1 MSISSVL
8 VYLFNVMAIPL
19 LIFGW
24 LLFLYRMCQDEE
36 QEEFVDDYIED
47 MDDKAEEEEDRSTK
61 KDN

>member
-1 MSISSVL
+1 
-8 VYLFNVMAIPL
+8 MAVPL

-24 LLFLYRMCQDEE
+24 LVFLYMMCQDEE

-47 MDDKAEEEEDRSTK
+47 MDDKAEEEEEARSTK

>member
-1 MSISSVL
+1 
-8 VYLFNVMAIPL
+8 MAIPL

-24 LLFLYRMCQDEE
+24 LLFLYYMCQDEE
-36 QEEFVDDYIED
+36 HEEFVDDYIED

>member
-24 LLFLYRMCQDEE
+24 LLFLYIMCQAEE
-36 QEEFVDDYIED
+36 EEEFVDDYIED